1 MATPKI
7 TAHYQGTIGGQLRYV
22 PAMTRR
28 TPSSLALSALSLA
41 MALLF
46 LPYVYLTMV
55 GLALSFAF
63 LSGYYMVPYAWLA
76 MRRNRWLFDAP
87 VDLTASEEGLEL
99 RTPTGARKI
108 RWGAVK
114 HVREMKGAFAVMFKL
129 GGGYCI
135 PKSALE
141 GDDLSD
147 FRELA
152 ADIVPMR
159 EG

>member
-1 MATPKI
+1 MAKPKI
-7 TAHYQGTIGGQLRYV
+7 TAHYQGTIGGQLRHV

-63 LSGYYMVPYAWLA
+63 LSGYYIVPFAWLT

-87 VDLTASEEGLEL
+87 VDLAASEQGLEL
-99 RTPTGARKI
+99 HTPTGSRKI
-108 RWGAVK
+108 PWEAVK
-114 HVREMKGAFAVMFKL
+114 HVREMKDVFAVMFRL

-135 PKSALE
+135 PKSALKD
-141 GDDLSD
+141 DDLSD

-152 ADIVPMR
+152 ADKVPMR
-159 EG
+159 QG